1 VDYGIM
7 EKEPGILVVPGDFG
21 WSDIGTWGS
30 LHEFLKPGGGNVSR
44 GEAVLVE
51 CRNVLARTD
60 AGVVA
65 VLGMEGVAVVR
76 SRGAVLVCPLDRS
89 EEVKRVVEEVR
100 LRHPLHG

>member
-1 VDYGIM
+1 
-7 EKEPGILVVPGDFG
+7 
-21 WSDIGTWGS
+21 
-30 LHEFLKPGGGNVSR
+30 
-44 GEAVLVE
+44 VLVE